1 MSLLFFF
8 VFVFLLLFFLL
19 FTAVRVSIIKND
31 LQTTSTEL
39 DPSIID
45 WRGNLFFSGTR
56 GGGPGGGG
64 GEEGETVVNRLRDGG
79 VRA

>member
-1 MSLLFFF
+1 MSLLFFCF
-8 VFVFLLLFFLL
+8 CSSVFLL

-56 GGGPGGGG
+56 GVGQRG